1 MMRLVTILWVT
12 AVLTLCGCKKS
23 EADKQGSGQKEAPT
37 SEAPAPTNRVDIPAA
52 VRKNL
57 GITFAK
63 VERRDVA
70 KTLRLP
76 GRFELLPTA
85 RREHRAAVAG
95 RIELLV
101 AQFQHVE
108 VGTPLFRLDSP
119 RWRELQEQISSAE
132 AGLAQTKARSA
143 SMGPLLAAH
152 QQHEQRLREKSELWS
167 ARVTQLETL
176 RAAGGGQ
183 QAAFTEARATL
194 ADAQADLADVVEKGA
209 ELAARQREVEAELI
223 AAEAR
228 FHLLLDVAASLTGIS
243 AANLLRVPSEGDDR
257 HPVWR
262 SLGELEI
269 RAAVPGVVE
278 ELGVTTGAMVESS
291 QLVLSTVR
299 PDQLRFRA
307 SALQADLGRL
317 RDGLPARIVPPRG
330 STTVL
335 QDALTGT
342 LSLGLSANPDER
354 TVDLLVKPDSTST
367 WARAG
372 VTAHLEVTLDG
383 GSDELAI
390 PLSSVTRDGTRSIIF
405 RRDPANPDKAI
416 RMEADVGVND
426 GRWVSIGSGV
436 KEGDEIVL
444 DGVYQLMLATAG
456 NAAKGGHF
464 HSDGT
469 FHEGEDK

>member
-1 MMRLVTILWVT
+1 MKRPSMILWMS
-12 AVLTLCGCKKS
+12 AALALCGCGKS
-23 EADKQGSGQKEAPT
+23 EAERPGPGRKEEPAGG
-37 SEAPAPTNRVDIPAA
+37 APAPTNRVDIPAA
-52 VRKNL
+52 VRRNL
-57 GITFAK
+57 GITFAR
-63 VERRDVA
+63 VERRDVS

-101 AQFQHVE
+101 TQFQQVE
-108 VGTPLFRLDSP
+108 MGTPLFRMDSP
-119 RWRELQEQISSAE
+119 RWRELQEQIASAE
-132 AGLAQTKARSA
+132 AGLAQTRARSA

-152 QQHEQRLREKSELWS
+152 HQHETRLGEKVELWT
-167 ARVTQLETL
+167 ARLAQLETL

-183 QAAFTEARATL
+183 QAAFTDARATL
-194 ADAQADLADVVEKGA
+194 ADAQAELADAVEKGA
-209 ELAARQREVEAELI
+209 ELAARQREGEAELV
-223 AAEAR
+223 AAESR
-228 FHLLLDVAASLTGIS
+228 FQLLLDVAASLTGLP
-243 AANLLRVPSEGDDR
+243 AAELLRVPAGSETR
-257 HPVWR
+257 QPVWR
-262 SLGELEI
+262 SLGQLEI
-269 RAAVPGVVE
+269 RAAIPGVVE
-278 ELGVTTGAMVESS
+278 ELGVTTGAMVDAS

-330 STTVL
+330 GEADL
-335 QDALTGT
+335 QVALTGT
-342 LSLGLSANPDER
+342 LSLGLRANPDER
-354 TVDLLVKPDSTST
+354 TVDLLVKPDAAWT

-372 VTAHLEVTLDG
+372 VSAHLEVTLDG

-390 PLSSVTRDGTRSIIF
+390 PLSAVTRDGTRSIIF
-405 RRDPANPDKAI
+405 RRDPANPDKVI
-416 RMEADVGVND
+416 RMEADLGVND
-426 GRWVSIGSGV
+426 GRWVSIASGV

-444 DGVYQLMLATAG
+444 EGVYQLMLATAG
-456 NAAKGGHF
+456 GVSKAGHF